1 MNLISVDKIS
11 KSVGSKILFEN
22 ISFGVNEGEKIA
34 LIGIN
39 GSGKTTLLNILAG
52 VEKPDSGKVSI
63 NNDCYIN
70 YLKQFPKFDP
80 EERIID
86 HIFKSNSPVVQAIK
100 EYEFLCNNPA
110 SDENYIKKLDEMIT
124 RLDKLEAWQ
133 FESEI
138 KSILAELGIKDLN
151 LKMKELSGGMI
162 KKVSLAQALIDSG
175 NLLIL
180 DEPTNH
186 LDINTTCWLEE
197 YLIKT
202 RKTII
207 MVTHDRYF
215 LDNVCNVIL
224 EIDNKTIY
232 QFNGN
237 FSFYLEKKSEMIDTQ
252 KRENLKIQNILR
264 NELKWLKRGAKARTT
279 KQKARID
286 RIEELQQKPSFTEDT
301 LTEFRSKSRRLGNK
315 ILEIKDISKSY
326 DGKQVVKPFSYIF
339 KHYERLGIVGPNGAG
354 KSTFVKL
361 ITEMEKTDSGEV
373 IKGINT
379 QFAIF
384 DQHSAALDPD
394 KRIIDIIKEEKEVI
408 DTPDGKFI
416 SPGKFLEMFLF
427 PSNMHHTPVA
437 KLSGGEKRRLHLVLL
452 LLKNPNFL
460 ILDEPT
466 NDLDI
471 KTLSVL
477 EEYLDNFQG
486 CLIVISHDR
495 YFMDRVV
502 DHLFIFDGYGNIDEF
517 PGNFTDYL
525 AYKRENQG
533 KSESKTQANVK
544 SQERQQSNKSKLTY
558 LEKKE
563 FESIEA
569 EIEELE
575 KRKEELEVKLA
586 TGGTNYAEL
595 AEYQNELEKIES
607 EILHKIERWEFLTE
621 KSEGSD

>member
-1 MNLISVDKIS
+1 VNLISVDKIS

-22 ISFGVNEGEKIA
+22 ISFGVDEGEKIA

-52 VEKPDSGKVSI
+52 VDHPDSGKVSV

-70 YLKQFPKFDP
+70 YLRQFPKFDP

-86 HIFKSNSPVVQAIK
+86 HIFKSNSPIVQAIK

-110 SDENYIKKLDEMIT
+110 GDDNYVRKLDEMIT
-124 RLDKLEAWQ
+124 LLDKLEAWQ

-138 KSILAELGIKDLN
+138 KSILAELGIKDLS

-162 KKVSLAQALIDSG
+162 KKVSLAQSLIDSG

-186 LDINTTCWLEE
+186 LDINTTGWLEE

-215 LDNVCNVIL
+215 LDNICSSIL
-224 EIDNKTIY
+224 EIDNKTICR
-232 QFNGN
+232 FNGN
-237 FSFYLEKKSEMIDTQ
+237 FSFYLEKKSEMIDNQ

-279 KQKARID
+279 KQKARIE
-286 RIEELQQKPSFTEDT
+286 RIEELQQKPSFVEDT

-326 DGKQVVKPFSYIF
+326 DDKQVIKPFSYVF
-339 KHYERLGIVGPNGAG
+339 KHSERLGIVGPNGAG
-354 KSTFVKL
+354 KSTFIKL
-361 ITEMEKTDSGEV
+361 ITEIEKTDSGEV
-373 IKGINT
+373 IKGANT

-384 DQHSAALDPD
+384 DQHSIALDPD

-427 PSNMHHTPVA
+427 PSNMHHTPVS

-477 EEYLDNFQG
+477 EDYLDNFKG

-502 DHLFIFDGYGNIDEF
+502 DHLFIFDGDGNIEEF

-525 AYKRENQG
+525 VQKSKKNQKTDKDQINKRKYEKQ
-533 KSESKTQANVK
+533 KSCKN
-544 SQERQQSNKSKLTY
+544 KLTY

-563 FESIEA
+563 FETIES
-569 EIEELE
+569 EIENLE
-575 KRKEELEVKLA
+575 RKKEELEVKLSS
-586 TGGTNYAEL
+586 GGANYIQL
-595 AEYQNELEKIES
+595 AEYQNELEKIED
-607 EILHKIERWEFLTE
+607 EILHKIERWEFLME
-621 KSEGSD
+621 KSESAD

>member
-1 MNLISVDKIS
+1 VNLISVDKIS

-22 ISFGVNEGEKIA
+22 ISFGIDEGEKIA

-52 VEKPDSGKVSI
+52 VDHPDSGKVSV

-70 YLKQFPKFDP
+70 YLRQFPKFDP

-110 SDENYIKKLDEMIT
+110 DDDNYVRKLDEMIT
-124 RLDKLEAWQ
+124 LLDKLEAWQ

-138 KSILAELGIKDLN
+138 KSILAELGIKDLS

-162 KKVSLAQALIDSG
+162 KKVSLAQSLIDSG

-186 LDINTTCWLEE
+186 LDINTTGWLEE

-215 LDNVCNVIL
+215 LDNVCSSIL
-224 EIDNKTIY
+224 EIDNKTICR
-232 QFNGN
+232 FNGN
-237 FSFYLEKKSEMIDTQ
+237 FSFYLEKKSEMIDNQ

-279 KQKARID
+279 KQKARIE
-286 RIEELQQKPSFTEDT
+286 RIEELQQKPSFVEDT

-326 DGKQVVKPFSYIF
+326 DGKQVIKPFSYVF
-339 KHYERLGIVGPNGAG
+339 KHSERLGIVGPNGAG
-354 KSTFVKL
+354 KSTFIKL
-361 ITEMEKTDSGEV
+361 ITEIEKTDSGEV
-373 IKGINT
+373 IKGANT

-384 DQHSAALDPD
+384 DQHSIALDPD

-427 PSNMHHTPVA
+427 PSNMHHTPVS

-477 EEYLDNFQG
+477 EDYLDNFKG

-502 DHLFIFDGYGNIDEF
+502 DHLFIFDGDGNIEEF

-525 AYKRENQG
+525 VQKSKKNQKTDKDQINKRKYEKQ
-533 KSESKTQANVK
+533 KSCKN
-544 SQERQQSNKSKLTY
+544 KLTY

-563 FESIEA
+563 FETIES
-569 EIEELE
+569 EIENLE
-575 KRKEELEVKLA
+575 RKKEELEVKLSS
-586 TGGTNYAEL
+586 GGANYIQL
-595 AEYQNELEKIES
+595 AEYQNELEKIED
-607 EILHKIERWEFLTE
+607 EILHKIERWEFLME
-621 KSEGSD
+621 KSESGD

>member
-1 MNLISVDKIS
+1 VNIISVDKIS
-11 KSVGSKILFEN
+11 KSVGEKVLFEN
-22 ISFGVNEGEKIA
+22 ISFGIDEGQKVA

-52 VEKPDSGKVSI
+52 IEQPDSGKVAV

-70 YLKQFPKFDP
+70 YLRQFPKFDP
-80 EERIID
+80 EEKIID
-86 HIFKSNSPVVQAIK
+86 HIFKSNSSVVQAIK
-100 EYEFLCNNPA
+100 EYEFLCNNPTN
-110 SDENYIKKLDEMIT
+110 DDNYVKKLDEMIT
-124 RLDKLEAWQ
+124 LLDKLEAWQ

-162 KKVSLAQALIDSG
+162 KKVALAQALIDSG

-264 NELKWLKRGAKARTT
+264 NELKWLSRGARARTT
-279 KQKARID
+279 KQKARIE
-286 RIEELQQKPSFTEDT
+286 RIEELQQKPSFTEET
-301 LTEFRSKSRRLGNK
+301 MTEFRSKSRLGNK

-326 DGKQVVKPFSYIF
+326 DGKQIIKPFSYTF
-339 KHYERLGIVGPNGAG
+339 KHNERLGIVGPNGAG
-354 KSTFVKL
+354 KSTFIKL
-361 ITEMEKTDSGEV
+361 ITEMEKTDSGDV
-373 IKGINT
+373 IKGVNT

-427 PSNMHHTPVA
+427 PSNMHHTPVS

-477 EEYLDNFQG
+477 EDYLDNFQG
-486 CLIVISHDR
+486 CLLVISHDR
-495 YFMDRVV
+495 YFMDRVT
-502 DHLFIFDGYGNIDEF
+502 DHLFIFDGDGNIDEF
-517 PGNFTDYL
+517 PGNFTDYI
-525 AYKRENQG
+525 AK
-533 KSESKTQANVK
+533 KSEKRSKSDSK
-544 SQERQQSNKSKLTY
+544 SQNDSKGAVKQKSNKNKLTY

-563 FESIEA
+563 FETIEV

-575 KRKEELEVKLA
+575 KRKEELEAKLA
-586 TGGTNYAEL
+586 AGGTNYAEL
-595 AEYQNELEKIES
+595 AEYQSELEKIEE
-607 EILHKIERWEFLTE
+607 EILNKIERWEFLTE
-621 KSEGSD
+621 KSENND